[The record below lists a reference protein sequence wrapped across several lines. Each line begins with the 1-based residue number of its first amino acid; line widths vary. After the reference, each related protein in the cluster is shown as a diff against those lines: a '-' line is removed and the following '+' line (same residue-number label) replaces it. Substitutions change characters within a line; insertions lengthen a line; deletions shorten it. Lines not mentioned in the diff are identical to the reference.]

1 MRTYYIVHMCVW
13 QCPFPFFF
21 DKPLFLYVGGPP
33 GAPESADRVHER
45 RERKPIVEIRAC
57 ARLYQGVFFFFVYLW
72 VSFALGHRQDF
83 WLQRVSQRVLGLLPR
98 LHPETLT
105 SCTQKHILRIIDL
118 LHNLLHRALFTHN
131 RGSRSLLT
139 LVQTSGSLT
148 QPPP

>member
-1 MRTYYIVHMCVW
+1 VFDSVL
-13 QCPFPFFF
+13 FPFSLTNHCFCTW
-21 DKPLFLYVGGPP
+21 
-33 GAPESADRVHER
+33 GAPQER
-45 RERKPIVEIRAC
+45 LKVLTGFMKDVNEN
-57 ARLYQGVFFFFVYLW
+57 RLSKFELALGFTKVFFFFVYLW

-139 LVQTSGSLT
+139 LVRTSGSLT